1 MRRDT
6 IFYKLFKQFP
16 GLLFELVDEP
26 PPEAENYQFESVEVK
41 ETEFRIDGVFLP
53 PADAV
58 SKTVF
63 FAEVQFQKDEDLY
76 HRFFSE
82 LFLFLYRNS
91 IRYDDWFGVIIFA
104 SRSLEPSSSSIHR
117 ALLESGQVRRVY
129 LDELGDLREQPL
141 GLGLMLL
148 TNVTSETEAVEG
160 ARFLLE
166 QAQQQSE
173 QAIIDL
179 ITTIIVYKFSKL
191 SREEIATM
199 LGLNLEEPRAILEA
213 KEEGREEGK
222 VEGERT
228 IILRLLNRRVDNI
241 PDPLLSQIQGLSVEQ
256 LEALGDAMF
265 DFSTLADLEEW
276 LQGEASG

>member
-26 PPEAENYQFESVEVK
+26 PAEAQNYQFESVEVK
-41 ETEFRIDGVFLP
+41 ETAFRIDGVFLP
-53 PADAV
+53 PANAV

-91 IRYDDWFGVIIFA
+91 IRYDDWFGVIIFP
-104 SRSLEPSSSSIHR
+104 SRSLEPSNSMIHR

-129 LDELGDLREQPL
+129 LDELGDLRQQPL

-179 ITTIIVYKFSKL
+179 VTTILVYKFSNL

-199 LGLNLEEPRAILEA
+199 LGLNLEEPRAIREA
-213 KEEGREEGK
+213 KEEGREE
-222 VEGERT
+222 EARSL
-228 IILRLLNRRVDNI
+228 ILRLLNRRVGEF
-241 PDPLLSQIQGLSVEQ
+241 PESLQRQIQGLSVEQ
-256 LEALGDAMF
+256 LEALGDALL
-265 DFSTLADLEEW
+265 DFSTLADLEGW
-276 LQGEASG
+276 LQGEVSG

>member
-26 PPEAENYQFESVEVK
+26 PSEAENYQFESVEVK
-41 ETEFRIDGVFLP
+41 ETAFRIDGVFLP

-82 LFLFLYRNS
+82 LFLFLYRHS
-91 IRYDDWFGVIIFA
+91 IRYDDWFGVIIFP
-104 SRSLEPSSSSIHR
+104 SRSLEPSNSMIHR

-129 LDELGDLREQPL
+129 LDELGDLRQQPL

-166 QAQQQSE
+166 QARQQSE

-179 ITTIIVYKFSKL
+179 VTTIIVYKFSKL

-199 LGLNLEEPRAILEA
+199 LGLNLEEPRAIREA
-213 KEEGREEGK
+213 KEEGREE
-222 VEGERT
+222 EARSL
-228 IILRLLNRRVDNI
+228 ILRLLNRRVGEF
-241 PDPLLSQIQGLSVEQ
+241 PESLQRQIQGLSVEQ
-256 LEALGDAMF
+256 LEALGDALL
-265 DFSTLADLEEW
+265 DFSTLADLEGW
-276 LQGEASG
+276 LQGEVRG